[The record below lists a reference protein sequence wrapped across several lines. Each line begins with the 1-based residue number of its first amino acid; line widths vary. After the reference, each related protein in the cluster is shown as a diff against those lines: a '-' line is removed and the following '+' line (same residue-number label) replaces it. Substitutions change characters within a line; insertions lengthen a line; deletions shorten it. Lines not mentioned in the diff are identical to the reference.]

1 MTLRAWTAAVAA
13 ALVAGAALAQ
23 SAPTEGDV
31 AAFFRLRREGVAA
44 VNAGD
49 LATAEAKLA
58 EADRRIPNHPGL
70 TILRAKVEA
79 AQEDFPAAIALL
91 DRYAAFGLTT
101 DLADPVLERV
111 SVESEFAPV
120 RRRLS
125 ANAAPVG
132 KLELLG
138 SIEGP
143 YLAEAVVWDAAG
155 KRWLISGVHGR
166 TIVEVKGKKLG
177 RFLEPHAEVDAVMG
191 LALDAPRRVL
201 WAASSGM
208 PQAKDL
214 PADRKGRAALLKI
227 DLRSGRVLQRYA
239 APAGRERTF
248 GDVALAPDGTVYVSD
263 ASAGEI
269 WRLPAGGSSLELLV
283 PAGVLGSPQGLALSP
298 DGRRLVVADYS
309 SGLHTVHLASG
320 AVARLPVPANASLV
334 GTDGLLRHGG
344 DLIAIQNGV
353 TPQRVVR
360 LTLDAGFSRVE
371 RWAPIAANLPQLS
384 EPTTGVIQDGALV
397 FIARSQWTDFKDDG
411 TLRSTSPGPAILARL
426 PLN

>member
-23 SAPTEGDV
+23 AAPAEGDV

-49 LATAEAKLA
+49 LGAAEARLA
-58 EADRRIPNHPGL
+58 EADRRIPSHPGL
-70 TILRAKVEA
+70 TVLRAKVAA
-79 AQEDFPAAIALL
+79 AQEDLPAAIALL

-101 DLADPVLERV
+101 DMADPVLERV
-111 SVESEFAPV
+111 SVETEFAPV
-120 RRRLS
+120 ARRLA

-132 KLELLG
+132 KLEVLG
-138 SIEGP
+138 SIEGA

-166 TIVEVKGKKLG
+166 TIVEVRGKKLG
-177 RFLEPHAEVDAVMG
+177 RFLAPDPQVDGVMG

-214 PADRKGRAALLKI
+214 PPDRKGRAALLKI
-227 DLRSGRVLQRYA
+227 DLRSGKVLQRYP
-239 APAGRERTF
+239 APADRERAF
-248 GDVALAPDGTVYVSD
+248 GDVAVAPDGTVYVSD
-263 ASAGEI
+263 ATAGEI
-269 WRLPAGGSSLELLV
+269 WRLPAGGSTLELLV
-283 PAGVLGSPQGLALSP
+283 AAGVLGSPQGLVLSP
-298 DGRRLVVADYS
+298 DGRRMIVADYS
-309 SGLHTVHLASG
+309 SGLHVVDLGSG
-320 AVARLPVPANASLV
+320 AVSRLPVPANTSLV
-334 GTDGLLRHGG
+334 GTDGVLRHGG
-344 DLIAIQNGV
+344 DLVAIQNGV
-353 TPQRVVR
+353 TPQRVLR
-360 LTLDAGFSRVE
+360 LTMDPGFGRVE

-384 EPTTGVIQDGALV
+384 EPTTGTIQDGALV
-397 FIARSQWTDFKDDG
+397 FVARSQWTDFREDG
-411 TLRSTSPGPAILARL
+411 ALRSITPGPAVIARL